1 MHDTGFKIVPYD
13 VDHFYD
19 DNEAIV
25 MGSVTIRTKLS
36 AGHTPGTTSFFV
48 ESADE
53 NGKKLVWGMHG
64 GVGVNTMNT
73 DYLIPENRMDYTP
86 FVDADKWPAFLDE
99 RAESLRKVIAAGK
112 YER

>member
-1 MHDTGFKIVPYD
+1 
-13 VDHFYD
+13 
-19 DNEAIV
+19 
-25 MGSVTIRTKLS
+25 
-36 AGHTPGTTSFFV
+36 
-48 ESADE
+48 
-53 NGKKLVWGMHG
+53 
-64 GVGVNTMNT
+64 MNT